1 MKRREGG
8 GRGVKERWVVKK
20 GRERKEIT
28 KEKGEEREGV
38 RSEEG
43 GGKRRRSPESLL
55 LMKEQTRDD

>member
-28 KEKGEEREGV
+28 KEKGEE
-38 RSEEG
+38 EEEESGARKEEERG
-43 GGKRRRSPESLL
+43 GGVLRVCC
-55 LMKEQTRDD
+55 

>member
-28 KEKGEEREGV
+28 KEKGEERGGV